1 MAIIKPQNAKG
12 TRDFGPIE
20 SSRRNHIFETIKKR
34 FQSHGF
40 MPLETP
46 AVENL
51 NVLTGKYGEE
61 GDKLLFRVLNS
72 GDFLKKVKPEDLEEK
87 NLSAVSSKMC
97 DRGLRYDLTIPFA
110 RYVCANLNELALPFK
125 RYQIQPVWRADRPQK
140 GRYREF
146 YQCDG
151 DIIGTESLLSE
162 VSLVEVYHDVF
173 KDLKIDGVEIVI
185 NNRKILQGIASV
197 LGVSDKLTDM
207 TVAIDKLDKIGAEK
221 VGEELLGRGF
231 NEDQVSRLSTL
242 LTLEG
247 DSDKKLSTIRE
258 FLGADEIGKLGL
270 EELEFVLSN
279 VRELGIENL
288 VFDPTLARGL
298 DYYTGCI
305 FEVKLVDGSMGSIG
319 GGGRYDDLTSMFGQK
334 EKLSGVG
341 ISFGA
346 ERIYDVMLDRGLFDD
361 SVSNIDYLITN
372 IDSNYTLEYL
382 KLAKELRDKGNRV
395 EIYPTTAKLK
405 KQLNFAN
412 KKGVKCVV
420 FYGEEEKQNNT
431 IKFKGM
437 RTGKQYILS
446 RNELP
451 DISIIEKHENTFDE
465 SECEPI
471 IE

>member
-1 MAIIKPQNAKG
+1 MATIRPQNAKG
-12 TRDFGPIE
+12 TRDFGPLE
-20 SSRRNHIFETIKKR
+20 SSRRNYIFDTIKKR

-87 NLSAVSSKMC
+87 NLGAISAKMC

-173 KDLKIDGVEIVI
+173 NDLELDGVEIVI

-207 TVAIDKLDKIGAEK
+207 TIAIDKLDKIGAEK
-221 VGEELLGRGF
+221 VGEELLKRDF
-231 NEDQVSRLSTL
+231 SEEQVARLSTL

-247 DSDKKLSTIRE
+247 SSDEKLSTIKE
-258 FLGADEIGKLGL
+258 FLGEDEVGKLGL

-346 ERIYDVMLDRGLFDD
+346 ERIYDVMLDRGLFEDISASVDFMIINMSDD
-361 SVSNIDYLITN
+361 DQK
-372 IDSNYTLEYL
+372 EYL
-382 KLAKELRDKGNRV
+382 QIARNFRAQGHSI
-395 EIYPTTAKLK
+395 EIYPTSAKMK
-405 KQLNFAN
+405 KQMTYAN
-412 KKGVKCVV
+412 KRGVKNVI
-420 FYGEEEKQNNT
+420 FYGDQEKEQRILKIKDMETGQEKQ
-431 IKFKGM
+431 
-437 RTGKQYILS
+437 
-446 RNELP
+446 
-451 DISIIEKHENTFDE
+451 E
-465 SECEPI
+465 SLA
-471 IE
+471 

>member
-1 MAIIKPQNAKG
+1 MATIRPQNAKG
-12 TRDFGPIE
+12 TRDFGPLE
-20 SSRRNHIFETIKKR
+20 SSRRNYIFDTIKKR

-87 NLSAVSSKMC
+87 NLGAISAKMC

-173 KDLKIDGVEIVI
+173 NDLKLDGVEIVI

-207 TVAIDKLDKIGAEK
+207 TIAIDKLDKIGAEK
-221 VGEELLGRGF
+221 VGEELLKRDF
-231 NEDQVSRLSTL
+231 SEEQVARLSTL

-247 DSDKKLSTIRE
+247 SSDEKLSTIKE
-258 FLGADEIGKLGL
+258 FLGEDEVGKLGL

-346 ERIYDVMLDRGLFDD
+346 ERIYDVMLDRGLFEDISASVDFMIINMSDD
-361 SVSNIDYLITN
+361 DQK
-372 IDSNYTLEYL
+372 EYL
-382 KLAKELRDKGNRV
+382 QIARNFRAQGRSI
-395 EIYPTTAKLK
+395 EIYPTSAKMK
-405 KQLNFAN
+405 KQMTYAN
-412 KKGVKCVV
+412 KRGVKNVI
-420 FYGEEEKQNNT
+420 FYGDQEKEQRILKIKDMETGQEKQ
-431 IKFKGM
+431 
-437 RTGKQYILS
+437 
-446 RNELP
+446 
-451 DISIIEKHENTFDE
+451 E
-465 SECEPI
+465 SLA
-471 IE
+471 

>member
-258 FLGADEIGKLGL
+258 FLGADEIGKLGI

-346 ERIYDVMLDRGLFDD
+346 ERIYDVMLDRGLFEEISA
-361 SVSNIDYLITN
+361 SVDYMIIN
-372 IDSNYTLEYL
+372 MSDEDQKEYL
-382 KLAKELRDKGNRV
+382 QIARKFRV
-395 EIYPTTAKLK
+395 EGHSIEIYPTSAKMK
-405 KQLNFAN
+405 KQMTYAN
-412 KKGVKCVV
+412 KRGVKNVI
-420 FYGEEEKQNNT
+420 FYGDAEKERGVLQVKHMESGEQSE
-431 IKFKGM
+431 IK
-437 RTGKQYILS
+437 L
-446 RNELP
+446 
-451 DISIIEKHENTFDE
+451 
-465 SECEPI
+465 
-471 IE
+471 

>member
-1 MAIIKPQNAKG
+1 MATIRPQNAKG
-12 TRDFGPIE
+12 TRDFGPLE
-20 SSRRNHIFETIKKR
+20 SSRRNYIFDTIKKR

-72 GDFLKKVKPEDLEEK
+72 GDFLKKVKPEDLKEK
-87 NLSAVSSKMC
+87 NLGAISAKMC

-110 RYVCANLNELALPFK
+110 RYVCANLNELDLPFK

-173 KDLKIDGVEIVI
+173 NDLKLDGVEIII

-207 TVAIDKLDKIGAEK
+207 TIAIDKLDKIGAEK
-221 VGEELLGRGF
+221 VGEELLKRDF
-231 NEDQVSRLSTL
+231 SEEQVARLSTL

-247 DSDKKLSTIRE
+247 SSDEKLSTIKE
-258 FLGADEIGKLGL
+258 FLGEDEVGKLGL

-346 ERIYDVMLDRGLFDD
+346 ERIYDVMLDRGLFEDISASVDFMIINMSDD
-361 SVSNIDYLITN
+361 DQK
-372 IDSNYTLEYL
+372 EYL
-382 KLAKELRDKGNRV
+382 QIARNFRAQGRSI
-395 EIYPTTAKLK
+395 EIYPTSAKMK
-405 KQLNFAN
+405 KQMTYAN
-412 KKGVKCVV
+412 KRGVKNVI
-420 FYGEEEKQNNT
+420 FYGDQEKEQRILKIKDMETGQEKQ
-431 IKFKGM
+431 
-437 RTGKQYILS
+437 
-446 RNELP
+446 
-451 DISIIEKHENTFDE
+451 E
-465 SECEPI
+465 SLA
-471 IE
+471 

>member
-247 DSDKKLSTIRE
+247 DSNKKLSTIRE
-258 FLGADEIGKLGL
+258 FLGTDEIGKLGL

-346 ERIYDVMLDRGLFDD
+346 ERIYDVMLDRGLFEEISA
-361 SVSNIDYLITN
+361 SVDYMIIN
-372 IDSNYTLEYL
+372 MSDEDQKEYL
-382 KLAKELRDKGNRV
+382 QIARKFRV
-395 EIYPTTAKLK
+395 EGHSIEIYPTSAKMK
-405 KQLNFAN
+405 KQMTYAN
-412 KKGVKCVV
+412 KRGVKNVI
-420 FYGEEEKQNNT
+420 FYGDAEKERGVLQVKHMESGEQSE
-431 IKFKGM
+431 IK
-437 RTGKQYILS
+437 L
-446 RNELP
+446 
-451 DISIIEKHENTFDE
+451 
-465 SECEPI
+465 
-471 IE
+471 

>member
-1 MAIIKPQNAKG
+1 MATIRPQNAKG
-12 TRDFGPIE
+12 TRDFGPLE
-20 SSRRNHIFETIKKR
+20 SSRRNYIFDTIKKR

-87 NLSAVSSKMC
+87 NLGAISAKMC

-173 KDLKIDGVEIVI
+173 NDLKLDGVEIVI

-207 TVAIDKLDKIGAEK
+207 TIAIDKLDKIGAEK
-221 VGEELLGRGF
+221 VGEELLKRDF
-231 NEDQVSRLSTL
+231 TQDQVAKLSTL

-247 DSDKKLSTIRE
+247 SSDEKLAKIKD
-258 FLGADEIGKLGL
+258 FLGEDEIGKLGL

-346 ERIYDVMLDRGLFDD
+346 ERIYDVMLDRGLFEDIGASVDFMIINMSDD
-361 SVSNIDYLITN
+361 DQK
-372 IDSNYTLEYL
+372 EYL
-382 KLAKELRDKGNRV
+382 QIARNFRAQGRSI
-395 EIYPTTAKLK
+395 EIYPTSAKMK
-405 KQLNFAN
+405 KQMTYAN
-412 KKGVKCVV
+412 KRGVKNVI
-420 FYGEEEKQNNT
+420 FYGDQEKEQRILKIKDMETGQEKQ
-431 IKFKGM
+431 KS
-437 RTGKQYILS
+437 LA
-446 RNELP
+446 
-451 DISIIEKHENTFDE
+451 
-465 SECEPI
+465 
-471 IE
+471 

>member
-207 TVAIDKLDKIGAEK
+207 TVAIDKLDKIGANK

-346 ERIYDVMLDRGLFDD
+346 ERIYDVMLDRGLFEEISA
-361 SVSNIDYLITN
+361 SVDYMIIN
-372 IDSNYTLEYL
+372 MSDEDQKEYL
-382 KLAKELRDKGNRV
+382 QIARKFRV
-395 EIYPTTAKLK
+395 EGHSIEIYPTSAKMK
-405 KQLNFAN
+405 KQMTYAN
-412 KKGVKCVV
+412 KRGVKNVI
-420 FYGEEEKQNNT
+420 FYGDAEKERGVLQVKHMESGEQSE
-431 IKFKGM
+431 IK
-437 RTGKQYILS
+437 L
-446 RNELP
+446 
-451 DISIIEKHENTFDE
+451 
-465 SECEPI
+465 
-471 IE
+471 

>member
-346 ERIYDVMLDRGLFDD
+346 ERIYDVMLDRGLFEEISA
-361 SVSNIDYLITN
+361 SVDYMIIN
-372 IDSNYTLEYL
+372 MSDEDQKEYL
-382 KLAKELRDKGNRV
+382 QIARKFRLEGHSI
-395 EIYPTTAKLK
+395 EIYPTSAKMK
-405 KQLNFAN
+405 KQMTYAN
-412 KKGVKCVV
+412 KRGVKNVI
-420 FYGEEEKQNNT
+420 FYGDAEKERGVLQVKHMESGEQSE
-431 IKFKGM
+431 IK
-437 RTGKQYILS
+437 L
-446 RNELP
+446 
-451 DISIIEKHENTFDE
+451 
-465 SECEPI
+465 
-471 IE
+471 

>member
-1 MAIIKPQNAKG
+1 MAAIKPQNAKG

-20 SSRRNHIFETIKKR
+20 SARRNFIFETIKER

-72 GDFLKKVKPEDLEEK
+72 GDFLKKVKPQDLEEK
-87 NLSAVSSKMC
+87 NLGAVSSKMC

-110 RYVCANLNELALPFK
+110 RFVCANLNDLALPFK

-173 KDLKIDGVEIVI
+173 NDLKIDGVEIVI

-231 NEDQVSRLSTL
+231 SADQVAKLSTL

-247 DSDKKLSTIRE
+247 DSDKKLATIKS
-258 FLGADEIGKLGL
+258 FLGEDEIGKLGL

-279 VRELGIENL
+279 VSELGIENL

-346 ERIYDVMLDRGLFDD
+346 ERIYDVMLDRGLFEDISA
-361 SVSNIDYLITN
+361 SVDYMIIN
-372 IDSNYTLEYL
+372 MSDEDQKEYL
-382 KLAKELRDKGNRV
+382 KIARKFRAQGHSI
-395 EIYPTTAKLK
+395 EIYPTSAKMK
-405 KQLNFAN
+405 KQMTYAN
-412 KKGVKCVV
+412 KRGVKNVI
-420 FYGEEEKQNNT
+420 FYGEAEKE
-431 IKFKGM
+431 KGVLQVKNM
-437 RTGKQYILS
+437 
-446 RNELP
+446 
-451 DISIIEKHENTFDE
+451 E
-465 SECEPI
+465 SGEQSEI
-471 IE
+471 QK

>member
-1 MAIIKPQNAKG
+1 MATIRPQNAKG
-12 TRDFGPIE
+12 TRDFGPLE
-20 SSRRNHIFETIKKR
+20 SSRRNYIFDTIKKR

-87 NLSAVSSKMC
+87 NLGAISAKMC

-173 KDLKIDGVEIVI
+173 NDLKLDGVEIVI

-207 TVAIDKLDKIGAEK
+207 TIAIDKLDKIGAEK
-221 VGEELLGRGF
+221 VGEELLKRDF
-231 NEDQVSRLSTL
+231 SEEQVARLSTL

-247 DSDKKLSTIRE
+247 SSDEKLSTIKE
-258 FLGADEIGKLGL
+258 FLGEDEVGKLGL

-346 ERIYDVMLDRGLFDD
+346 ERIYDVMLDRGLFEDIGASVDYMIINMNDD
-361 SVSNIDYLITN
+361 DQK
-372 IDSNYTLEYL
+372 EYL
-382 KLAKELRDKGNRV
+382 QIARKFRAQGHSI
-395 EIYPTTAKLK
+395 EIYPTSAKMK
-405 KQLNFAN
+405 KQMTYAN
-412 KKGVKCVV
+412 KRGVKNVI
-420 FYGEEEKQNNT
+420 FYGDQEKEQRILKIKDMETGQEKQ
-431 IKFKGM
+431 
-437 RTGKQYILS
+437 
-446 RNELP
+446 
-451 DISIIEKHENTFDE
+451 E
-465 SECEPI
+465 SLA
-471 IE
+471 

>member
-1 MAIIKPQNAKG
+1 MAAIKPQNAKG

-20 SSRRNHIFETIKKR
+20 SARRNFIFETIKER

-72 GDFLKKVKPEDLEEK
+72 GDFLKKVKPQDLEEK
-87 NLSAVSSKMC
+87 NLGAVSSKMC

-110 RYVCANLNELALPFK
+110 RFVCANLNDLALPFK

-173 KDLKIDGVEIVI
+173 NDLKIDGVEIVI

-231 NEDQVSRLSTL
+231 SADQVAKLSTL

-247 DSDKKLSTIRE
+247 DSDKKLATIKS
-258 FLGADEIGKLGL
+258 FLGEDEIGKLGL

-279 VRELGIENL
+279 VSELGIENL

-346 ERIYDVMLDRGLFDD
+346 ERIYDVMLDRGLFEDISA
-361 SVSNIDYLITN
+361 SVDYMIIN
-372 IDSNYTLEYL
+372 MSDEDQKEYL
-382 KLAKELRDKGNRV
+382 KIARKFRAQGHSI
-395 EIYPTTAKLK
+395 EIYPTSAKMK
-405 KQLNFAN
+405 KQMTYAN
-412 KKGVKCVV
+412 KRGVKNVIFYGDAEKEKGVLQVKNMES
-420 FYGEEEKQNNT
+420 GEQ
-431 IKFKGM
+431 
-437 RTGKQYILS
+437 
-446 RNELP
+446 
-451 DISIIEKHENTFDE
+451 
-465 SECEPI
+465 SEI
-471 IE
+471 QK

>member
-1 MAIIKPQNAKG
+1 MATIRPQNAKG
-12 TRDFGPIE
+12 TRDFGPLE
-20 SSRRNHIFETIKKR
+20 SSRRNYIFDTIKKR

-87 NLSAVSSKMC
+87 NLGAISAKMC

-173 KDLKIDGVEIVI
+173 NDLKLDGVEIVI

-207 TVAIDKLDKIGAEK
+207 TIAIDKLDKIGAEK
-221 VGEELLGRGF
+221 VGEELLKRDF
-231 NEDQVSRLSTL
+231 SEEQVARLSTL

-247 DSDKKLSTIRE
+247 SSDEKLSTIKE
-258 FLGADEIGKLGL
+258 FLGEDEVGKLGL

-279 VRELGIENL
+279 VRELVIENL

-346 ERIYDVMLDRGLFDD
+346 ERIYDVMLDRGLFEDIGASVDFMIINMSDD
-361 SVSNIDYLITN
+361 DQK
-372 IDSNYTLEYL
+372 EYL
-382 KLAKELRDKGNRV
+382 QIARKFRAQGHSI
-395 EIYPTTAKLK
+395 EIYPTSAKMK
-405 KQLNFAN
+405 KQMTYAN
-412 KKGVKCVV
+412 KRGVKNVI
-420 FYGEEEKQNNT
+420 FYGDQEKEQRILKIKDMETGQEKQ
-431 IKFKGM
+431 
-437 RTGKQYILS
+437 
-446 RNELP
+446 
-451 DISIIEKHENTFDE
+451 E
-465 SECEPI
+465 SLA
-471 IE
+471 

>member
-1 MAIIKPQNAKG
+1 MATIRPQNAKG
-12 TRDFGPIE
+12 TRDFGPLE
-20 SSRRNHIFETIKKR
+20 SSRRNYIFDTIKKR

-87 NLSAVSSKMC
+87 NLGAISAKMC

-173 KDLKIDGVEIVI
+173 NDLKLDGVEIVI

-207 TVAIDKLDKIGAEK
+207 TIAIDKLDKIGAEK
-221 VGEELLGRGF
+221 VGEELLKRDF
-231 NEDQVSRLSTL
+231 SEEQVARLSTL

-247 DSDKKLSTIRE
+247 SSDEKLSTIKE
-258 FLGADEIGKLGL
+258 FLGEDEVGKLGL

-346 ERIYDVMLDRGLFDD
+346 ERIYDVMLDRGLFEDIGASVDFMIINMSDD
-361 SVSNIDYLITN
+361 DQK
-372 IDSNYTLEYL
+372 EYL
-382 KLAKELRDKGNRV
+382 QIARKFRAQGHSI
-395 EIYPTTAKLK
+395 EIYPTSAKMK
-405 KQLNFAN
+405 KQMTYAN
-412 KKGVKCVV
+412 KRGVKNVI
-420 FYGEEEKQNNT
+420 FYGDQEKEQRILKIKDMETGQEKQ
-431 IKFKGM
+431 
-437 RTGKQYILS
+437 
-446 RNELP
+446 
-451 DISIIEKHENTFDE
+451 E
-465 SECEPI
+465 SLA
-471 IE
+471 

>member
-1 MAIIKPQNAKG
+1 MATIKPQNAKG
-12 TRDFGPIE
+12 TRDFGPLE
-20 SSRRNHIFETIKKR
+20 SARRNHIFEIIKKR

-87 NLSAVSSKMC
+87 NLGAISAKMC

-110 RYVCANLNELALPFK
+110 RFVCANLNDLALPFK

-173 KDLKIDGVEIVI
+173 NDLKINGVEIII

-221 VGEELLGRGF
+221 VGEELLKRDF
-231 NEDQVSRLSTL
+231 TQDQVTKLSTL

-247 DSDKKLSTIRE
+247 NSDEKLVKIKE
-258 FLGADEIGKLGL
+258 FLGDDEIGKLGL

-346 ERIYDVMLDRGLFDD
+346 ERIYDVMLDRGLFEEIGA
-361 SVSNIDYLITN
+361 SVDYMIIN
-372 IDSNYTLEYL
+372 MSDEDQKEYL
-382 KLAKELRDKGNRV
+382 QIARKFRTDGHSI
-395 EIYPTTAKLK
+395 EIYPTSAKMK
-405 KQLNFAN
+405 KQMTYAN
-412 KKGVKCVV
+412 KRGVKNVI
-420 FYGEEEKQNNT
+420 FYGEAEKEKGVLQVKNMESGEQSE
-431 IKFKGM
+431 IK
-437 RTGKQYILS
+437 Y
-446 RNELP
+446 
-451 DISIIEKHENTFDE
+451 
-465 SECEPI
+465 
-471 IE
+471 

>member
-1 MAIIKPQNAKG
+1 MATIRPQNAKG
-12 TRDFGPIE
+12 TRDFGPLE
-20 SSRRNHIFETIKKR
+20 SSRRNYIFDTIKKR

-87 NLSAVSSKMC
+87 NLGAISAKMC

-173 KDLKIDGVEIVI
+173 NDLKLDGVEIVI

-207 TVAIDKLDKIGAEK
+207 TIAIDKLDKIGAEK
-221 VGEELLGRGF
+221 VGEELLKRDF
-231 NEDQVSRLSTL
+231 SEEQVARLSTL

-247 DSDKKLSTIRE
+247 SSDEKLSTIKE
-258 FLGADEIGKLGL
+258 FLGEDEVGKLGL

-346 ERIYDVMLDRGLFDD
+346 ERIYDVMLDRGLFEDIGASVDYMIINMSDD
-361 SVSNIDYLITN
+361 DQK
-372 IDSNYTLEYL
+372 EYL
-382 KLAKELRDKGNRV
+382 QIARKFRAQGHSI
-395 EIYPTTAKLK
+395 EIYPTSAKMK
-405 KQLNFAN
+405 KQMTYAN
-412 KKGVKCVV
+412 KRGVKNVI
-420 FYGEEEKQNNT
+420 FYGDQEKEQRILKIKDMETGQEKQ
-431 IKFKGM
+431 
-437 RTGKQYILS
+437 
-446 RNELP
+446 
-451 DISIIEKHENTFDE
+451 E
-465 SECEPI
+465 SLA
-471 IE
+471 

>member
-1 MAIIKPQNAKG
+1 MAAIRPQNAKG
-12 TRDFGPIE
+12 TRDFGPLE
-20 SSRRNHIFETIKKR
+20 SARRNHIFDTIKKK

-72 GDFLKKVKPEDLEEK
+72 GDFLKGVSPDDIANK

-110 RYVCANLNELALPFK
+110 RFVCANLNELALPFK

-173 KDLKIDGVEIVI
+173 NDLKVDGIEIAI
-185 NNRKILQGIASV
+185 NNRKILQGIANV
-197 LGVSDKLTDM
+197 IGAGDKLAQM
-207 TVAIDKLDKIGAEK
+207 TMAIDKLDKIGAQK
-221 VGEELLGRGF
+221 VCDELLERSF
-231 NEDQVSRLSTL
+231 TPEQVSKLSPL

-247 DSDKKLSTIRE
+247 NSDSKLAYIKE
-258 FLGADEIGKLGL
+258 FIGNDETGLLGIS
-270 EELEFVLSN
+270 ELEFVLKN
-279 VRELGIENL
+279 TKELAIDNL
-288 VFDPTLARGL
+288 AFDPTLARGL

-305 FEVKLVDGSMGSIG
+305 FEVKVLDGTMGSIG

-346 ERIYDVMLDRGLFDD
+346 ERIYDLMLDRGLFQDIAASVDYMIINMSEDD
-361 SVSNIDYLITN
+361 QRQYLQIARKFRSQGHS
-372 IDSNYTLEYL
+372 I
-382 KLAKELRDKGNRV
+382 
-395 EIYPTTAKLK
+395 EIYPSPAKMK
-405 KQLNFAN
+405 KQMTYAN
-412 KKGVKCVV
+412 KRGVKNVIFYGDAEKEKGVLQVK
-420 FYGEEEKQNNT
+420 N
-431 IKFKGM
+431 M
-437 RTGKQYILS
+437 DTGSQS
-446 RNELP
+446 EL
-451 DISIIEKHENTFDE
+451 KL
-465 SECEPI
+465 
-471 IE
+471 